1 MRTRTPRKRAVPVGA
16 AAAVA
21 VTLLA
26 GCAVNAG
33 TAKARQFEAD
43 WEGTPDVS
51 DVSASGANN
60 LPFSGTADGTA
71 VVAAGTP
78 DERVAELLHALGG
91 YVREHGGVD
100 ATLEVGHVRLGARPD
115 REANDAV
122 LDLWHGLRVEP
133 GLVSAELGVRGV
145 DVDLD
150 DPTRFADL
158 VEDLATPGGDLEPLA
173 DAAVDVRAGSFAAVV
188 GAGDDSTDA
197 LAAFRAV
204 DERFGVTGAHL
215 ETTPPRVELRVADS
229 ADSAAA
235 RALARRAGPRL
246 ARDLVV
252 EGGGVAIDGTDAQ
265 ASARVLDLARTFE
278 ARPDVVAVTVGADG
292 IEVRTRDVG
301 AAAALEHDLAD
312 DPDAAALGSVVAT
325 SDAAAPADVPAPR
338 VFRAVVAGHETGAL
352 TAAQVRDLGAAVP
365 ALVRLAAQDQV
376 DAELVESTLTED
388 DVATLARELAV
399 RVPAGTPVQ
408 VRAGGAFAVRFTAG
422 QDPEPEE
429 ITYPT
434 RIGGDVFLAAWRD
447 AWP

>member
-1 MRTRTPRKRAVPVGA
+1 RDQPVAPAVRRARDPRRVVAARGRAAGGAEVGHDRHHVRRRRRRGAVRRRGGAVARRGRGRAPAVRRPARPPGAPARVLVAPDRRRTVGAAPHGGAADSDAPDGGAPDGPGSDDGMRTRTPRKRAVPVGA

-91 YVREHGGVD
+91 DVREHGGVD

-173 DAAVDVRAGSFAAVV
+173 DAAVDVRAGSSAAGG
-188 GAGDDSTDA
+188 GAGDDPADA

-229 ADSAAA
+229 ADIADA
-235 RALARRAGPRL
+235 RALARRAASR
-246 ARDLVV
+246 AR
-252 EGGGVAIDGTDAQ
+252 
-265 ASARVLDLARTFE
+265 ARGRG
-278 ARPDVVAVTVGADG
+278 RGRRG
-292 IEVRTRDVG
+292 R
-301 AAAALEHDLAD
+301 
-312 DPDAAALGSVVAT
+312 
-325 SDAAAPADVPAPR
+325 
-338 VFRAVVAGHETGAL
+338 
-352 TAAQVRDLGAAVP
+352 
-365 ALVRLAAQDQV
+365 
-376 DAELVESTLTED
+376 
-388 DVATLARELAV
+388 
-399 RVPAGTPVQ
+399 
-408 VRAGGAFAVRFTAG
+408 
-422 QDPEPEE
+422 
-429 ITYPT
+429 
-434 RIGGDVFLAAWRD
+434 
-447 AWP
+447 